1 MRYRYELIMWFQH
14 FCKCIPGKIGCHIRN
29 FLLPYVS
36 GSNSF
41 IWDGTHIDS
50 PAKLKIGDNVSINRG
65 CVINAAGG
73 VTIFND
79 VLVGPGVVIYS
90 QNHNYDDINQKI
102 NKQGYNLSPVLI
114 RENVWIGARV
124 IILPGVK
131 IGSNSIIGAGSVVTK
146 NVESNVVV
154 AGNPAKEIKNLR

>member
-1 MRYRYELIMWFQH
+1 MWLQH
-14 FCKCIPGKIGCHIRN
+14 FCKCIPGKIGCHTRK
-29 FLLPYVS
+29 FFLPYVS

-41 IWDGTHIDS
+41 IWDGTHIDR
-50 PAKLKIGDNVSINRG
+50 PGRLKIGDNVSINRG
-65 CVINAAGG
+65 CIINAAGG
-73 VTIFND
+73 VTILND
-79 VLVGPGVVIYS
+79 VLIGPDVVIYS
-90 QNHNYDDINQKI
+90 QNHNYYDINQKI

-114 RENVWIGARV
+114 KENVWIGARA

-154 AGNPAKEIKNLR
+154 AGNPAKKIKNLH